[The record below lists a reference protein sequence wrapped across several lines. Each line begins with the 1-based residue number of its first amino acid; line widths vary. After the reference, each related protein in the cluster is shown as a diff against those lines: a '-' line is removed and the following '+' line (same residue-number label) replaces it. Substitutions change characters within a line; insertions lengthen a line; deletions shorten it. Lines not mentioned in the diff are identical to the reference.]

1 MATNN
6 GPDVMEFAKEEEKV
20 LQLWQKLDAFQS
32 SLKQSKGRPR
42 YYKPGHL
49 IHSLFYI
56 CRTVLMVGCCNKAA
70 SLPNIHYKPILFT
83 PHLCFSGETKN
94 L

>member
-42 YYKPGHL
+42 YYMPGHL

-56 CRTVLMVGCCNKAA
+56 CRTILMVGC
-70 SLPNIHYKPILFT
+70 
-83 PHLCFSGETKN
+83 
-94 L
+94 